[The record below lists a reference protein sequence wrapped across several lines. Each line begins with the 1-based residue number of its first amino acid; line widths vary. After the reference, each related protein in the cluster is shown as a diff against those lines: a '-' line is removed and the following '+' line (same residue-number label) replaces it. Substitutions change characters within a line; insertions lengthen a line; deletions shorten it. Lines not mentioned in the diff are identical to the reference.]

1 MTQIG
6 SYRIGEKVGQGAF
19 GTVYKGMFFFLFSLF
34 VFCFFYVLLSFQFV
48 SWSYCFFL
56 AVLMLIK
63 ALDGDSGDFVAIKRI
78 RVDKIKNKQLMK
90 LLAEGHL
97 MEQLDHENIV
107 KFHGA
112 LEVRKRA
119 GKTCESQNLFFF
131 FPFWKTDNHICLIM
145 EFVDSGSLA
154 SVVSKYGNLSEK
166 LAATYLKQVLDGL
179 AYLHG
184 NNVVHRDV
192 KKKLLCQM
200 CFSFFWLLFV
210 SDRVIIRSRLF

>member
-1 MTQIG
+1 M
-6 SYRIGEKVGQGAF
+6 
-19 GTVYKGMFFFLFSLF
+19 
-34 VFCFFYVLLSFQFV
+34 

-119 GKTCESQNLFFF
+119 GKTCESQNLFF
-131 FPFWKTDNHICLIM
+131 
-145 EFVDSGSLA
+145 
-154 SVVSKYGNLSEK
+154 
-166 LAATYLKQVLDGL
+166 
-179 AYLHG
+179 
-184 NNVVHRDV
+184 
-192 KKKLLCQM
+192 
-200 CFSFFWLLFV
+200 SFLFGRRIIIFV
-210 SDRVIIRSRLF
+210 SSWSLWIVARWLAW